1 MPPVNLRSSAGI
13 TTVGIVKSNGASD
26 FARPVPIIPDQ
37 SAAAECC
44 VEPRCFS
51 IAFSSFGGDIGV
63 SVILTPTAR

>member
-1 MPPVNLRSSAGI
+1 ML
-13 TTVGIVKSNGASD
+13 KSYGASD
-26 FARPVPIIPDQ
+26 VAARPFLITCDQ

-44 VEPRCFS
+44 VEARCFS